1 MKYSSAY
8 IPIWIN
14 LQNYLSKWTFLVKKS
29 NKKFGQFIYFFLQIY
44 KLCCVS
50 FSYQHTLMAIY
61 NYCILHFGKLVANLS
76 SHPTDDS
83 IQLWTFMLTFLLE
96 IMFLLGLLTWL
107 IAINHIHNKILCLHI
122 CVYCAYLY
130 VYINTHTHTPTC
142 IYLRNIYMYM
152 YVHI

>member
-1 MKYSSAY
+1 
-8 IPIWIN
+8 
-14 LQNYLSKWTFLVKKS
+14 
-29 NKKFGQFIYFFLQIY
+29 
-44 KLCCVS
+44 
-50 FSYQHTLMAIY
+50 MAIY

-130 VYINTHTHTPTC
+130 IYKHTHTHT
-142 IYLRNIYMYM
+142 YMYIFKK
-152 YVHI
+152 YLHVYDVHI